1 MGPTAK
7 RLKERSGPIY
17 TRDGDKMECELL
29 ENVQKTIDYI
39 DALPALF
46 SERTIPRETLLA
58 ILGTIKNLL
67 TGE

>member
-1 MGPTAK
+1 
-7 RLKERSGPIY
+7 
-17 TRDGDKMECELL
+17 MECELL

-39 DALPALF
+39 DSLPKLF

-58 ILGTIKNLL
+58 ILGTIKDLL